1 MVGRRIPRRR
11 KRPDKDF
18 KPDKE
23 KSPALHNAGPEKEV
37 LNTCI
42 SITNIEII

>member
-1 MVGRRIPRRR
+1 MRRVKIPRRR

-23 KSPALHNAGPEKEV
+23 KTPRFATQGRKKR
-37 LNTCI
+37 C
-42 SITNIEII
+42 